1 VVLPAAAAVAVDCIT
16 NLALVS
22 VAAGL
27 IQSTS
32 PTGVL
37 RRLVAD
43 APLQYV
49 FTYCALGLLALLM
62 ATVAGAV
69 GMWGAAAF
77 LVPLALAR
85 QTMVEAKRFRS
96 ASESSDSKERALRI
110 VCQRIVDE
118 RLDERFAV
126 AGELHDEILPPLF
139 KMHLPAQ
146 VLKQDLSTGQ
156 LLCLDEDL
164 PELVEATKLARDAVR
179 ILVGNLRRSTLGLG
193 GMNATIQAR
202 AEELESVGSARIHLD
217 LDDDSQISRL
227 SKLLAYQVVREAMTN
242 AARHAQASAIR
253 VRSTVDG
260 DVFGCSSQ
268 TTGWALPRA
277 R

>member
-1 VVLPAAAAVAVDCIT
+1 
-16 NLALVS
+16 
-22 VAAGL
+22 
-27 IQSTS
+27 
-32 PTGVL
+32 
-37 RRLVAD
+37 
-43 APLQYV
+43 
-49 FTYCALGLLALLM
+49 
-62 ATVAGAV
+62 
-69 GMWGAAAF
+69 
-77 LVPLALAR
+77 
-85 QTMVEAKRFRS
+85 
-96 ASESSDSKERALRI
+96 
-110 VCQRIVDE
+110 
-118 RLDERFAV
+118 V

-139 KMHLPAQ
+139 KVHLLAQ

-217 LDDDSQISRL
+217 LDDDLQISRL

-268 TTGWALPRA
+268 TTGWALTRA